1 MDGREIELKL
11 GMSPDDIALLSLSP
25 PLSSDG
31 EDPPPPRRLASI
43 YFDTPDFALAAQGVS
58 VRVRWTGDGLVQ
70 TVKAAGSGAAG
81 LFDRP
86 EWEQRLDRPIPD
98 PDHLRATGLAVFA
111 DDALI
116 RQLGPVFSTQVNR
129 TIYRLG
135 GDEQGWEVE
144 AALDLGEVVAGSLSE
159 PICEVEFEL
168 LRGSPDRLFRLA
180 RQVLDTVPAR
190 PLSISKSERGVKLAT
205 GDTNRPV
212 KARVPHIGP
221 ELTAAAAFQTIAR
234 SCLDHLL
241 VNERCLLATGDPE
254 AIHQMRVALRRLRSA
269 IRVFRPLVASPRL
282 ASPRLAE
289 VKDDLRWLLKRLGP
303 ARDADVFLSDIIDP
317 VVRDYPDDSGL
328 AALRDHWRGDRDDR
342 LDAAVA
348 AVRDR
353 RFAALV
359 LDLTAWVEAG
369 DWLGAPGEPTRRK
382 LDAPIGPFA
391 LHRLGKTTRR
401 MLRLGGDSLSRLTPE
416 ERHAVRILCKQT
428 RYTAEFFAALVP
440 RKQMKVFLGELAEVQ
455 DALGRLNDVAVAGP
469 KLASGS
475 SGGRHA
481 RAAGLV
487 AGWHTARQAGMLAE
501 AERAW
506 KRVRTR
512 DLPWSEE

>member
-11 GMSPDDIALLSLSP
+11 GVSPDDIALLSLSP
-25 PLSSDG
+25 LLSSEG
-31 EDPPPPRRLASI
+31 EAPPPPRRLASI
-43 YFDTPDFALAAQGVS
+43 YFDTPDFTLAAAGVS
-58 VRVRWTGDGLVQ
+58 LRVRWTGDGLVQ
-70 TVKAAGSGAAG
+70 TVKATGRGGAG

-86 EWEQRLDRPIPD
+86 EWEQSLDRPVPD
-98 PDHLRATGLAVFA
+98 PSHLRATGLPIFA

-116 RQLGPVFSTQVNR
+116 RRLGPVFSTQVNR
-129 TIYRLG
+129 TIFRLG
-135 GDEQGWEVE
+135 GDEYGWEVE
-144 AALDLGEVVAGSLSE
+144 AALDLGEVIAGPLSE

-168 LRGSPDRLFRLA
+168 LRGSPERLFRLA

-212 KARVPHIGP
+212 KGRIPQIGP
-221 ELTAAAAFQTIAR
+221 DLTAAAAFQTIAR

-241 VNERCLLATGDPE
+241 VNERCLLATGDAE

-269 IRVFRPLVASPRL
+269 LRVFRPLVASPRL
-282 ASPRLAE
+282 TE
-289 VKDDLRWLLKRLGP
+289 VKDDLRWLLERLGP
-303 ARDADVFLSDIIDP
+303 ARDAEVFLSDIIDP
-317 VVRDYPDDSGL
+317 VVQDYPDDAGL
-328 AALRDHWRGDRDDR
+328 AALREYWRSDRDAR
-342 LDAAVA
+342 LDAALG

-369 DWLGAPGEPTRRK
+369 DWLGAPGEPLRRK
-382 LDAPIGPFA
+382 LEAPIGPFA
-391 LHRLGKTTRR
+391 LRRLGKATRR
-401 MLRLGGDSLSRLTPE
+401 MLRQGGDSLSRLSPE

-428 RYTAEFFAALVP
+428 RYTAEFFASLVP
-440 RKQMKVFLGELAEVQ
+440 RKQMKVFLGELTEVQ

-487 AGWHTARQAGMLAE
+487 SGWHTARQAAMLAE

-506 KRVRTR
+506 KRVRAR

>member
-11 GMSPDDIALLSLSP
+11 GVSPDDIALLSLRP
-25 PLSSDG
+25 PLSLEG
-31 EDPPPPRRLASI
+31 EVPPPPRRMASI
-43 YFDTPDFALAAQGVS
+43 YFDTPDFTLAASGIS
-58 VRVRWTGDGLVQ
+58 LRVRWTGEGLVQ
-70 TVKAAGSGAAG
+70 TVKAAGGGSAG

-86 EWEQRLDRPIPD
+86 EWEQQVERPVPD
-98 PDHLRATGLAVFA
+98 PGHLRSTGLAVFA
-111 DDALI
+111 DDFVVGRLS
-116 RQLGPVFSTQVNR
+116 PMFSTQISR
-129 TIYRLG
+129 TVFRLG
-135 GDEQGWEVE
+135 GVDDGWEIE
-144 AALDLGEVVAGSLSE
+144 AALDLGEVVAGPLSE
-159 PICEVEFEL
+159 PICEVELEL
-168 LRGSPDRLFRLA
+168 LRGTPDRLFRLA

-212 KARVPHIGP
+212 KARIPLIGP
-221 ELTAAAAFQTIAR
+221 NLTAAAAFQTIAR

-241 VNERCLLATGDPE
+241 VNERCLLATGDAE

-269 IRVFRPLVASPRL
+269 IKVFRPLVV
-282 ASPRLAE
+282 SPRLAE
-289 VKDDLRWLLKRLGP
+289 VKGDLRWLLERLGP
-303 ARDADVFLSDIIDP
+303 ARDADVFLSEIIDP
-317 VVRDYPDDSGL
+317 VVHDYPGDAGL
-328 AALRDHWRGDRDDR
+328 AALRDYWQSDRDTR
-342 LDAAVA
+342 LEAAIS

-369 DWLGAPGEPTRRK
+369 DWLGSPGEAPRRK
-382 LDAPIGPFA
+382 LESPITPFA
-391 LHRLGKTTRR
+391 LHRLGKTSRR
-401 MLRLGGDSLSRLTPE
+401 MLRQGGDSLTRLSPE

-440 RKQMKVFLGELAEVQ
+440 RKQMKVFLGELTEVQ
-455 DALGRLNDVAVAGP
+455 DALGHLNDIAVAAP
-469 KLASGS
+469 KLAAGS
-475 SGGRHA
+475 NGGGRHA

-487 AGWHTARQAGMLAE
+487 AGWHTARQAALLVE

-506 KRVRTR
+506 KRVRSR